1 MINDIASQT
10 NLLALNATIEAAR
23 AGDAGKGFAVV
34 ASEVKNL
41 ASQTARATEEIAA
54 QVSSVQEGTTA
65 VVGAVGAITG
75 VIADM
80 GEIAATVA
88 SAGQEQNAATSE
100 IARNVEQAAAGTQ
113 EVSANIQAVE
123 SAAQKTGAAASQI
136 NASATELSQQAEYLR
151 AEVGR
156 FLDQVRADK
165 AQMKLMEWDRAVE
178 CGVEAIDDDHKRL
191 VEFMNTIYAEMMTGE
206 GAGDVESLLSK
217 IATLM
222 EGHFAEEETLMV
234 KSAFAQ
240 TASHQRMHRE
250 MLERIS
256 LLRRSLQGGRAD
268 IGREI
273 FEHLA
278 TYLRDHMLKA
288 DLLLADHVMG
298 RNQQAKVA

>member
-65 VVGAVGAITG
+65 EVGAVGAITG

-80 GEIAATVA
+80 GEIAAAVA

-123 SAAQKTGAAASQI
+123 SAVQETGAAASQI

-191 VEFMNTIYAEMMTGE
+191 VELMNTIYAEMLTGE
-206 GAGDVESLLSK
+206 GADD
-217 IATLM
+217 
-222 EGHFAEEETLMV
+222 V

-256 LLRRSLQGGRAD
+256 LLRRSLQGGCAD
-268 IGREI
+268 VGRKI